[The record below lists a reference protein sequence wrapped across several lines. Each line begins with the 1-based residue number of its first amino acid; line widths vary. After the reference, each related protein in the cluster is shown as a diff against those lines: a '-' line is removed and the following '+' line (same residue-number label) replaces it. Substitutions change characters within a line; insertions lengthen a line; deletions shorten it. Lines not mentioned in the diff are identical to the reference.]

1 MRTLLTRLFLLCL
14 AASVVVG
21 CSLKVGG
28 QADAFYPD
36 EVFGEKMGDPAK
48 SRSAAGGMTMGG
60 MGGIGSRKG
69 GER

>member
-1 MRTLLTRLFLLCL
+1 MIPRLIVLMV

-36 EVFGEKMGDPAK
+36 ELFGEKMGDPAA
-48 SRSAAGGMTMGG
+48 SRESAGGMSMGVNG
-60 MGGIGSRKG
+60 MGGIGGRRG
-69 GER
+69 GVK